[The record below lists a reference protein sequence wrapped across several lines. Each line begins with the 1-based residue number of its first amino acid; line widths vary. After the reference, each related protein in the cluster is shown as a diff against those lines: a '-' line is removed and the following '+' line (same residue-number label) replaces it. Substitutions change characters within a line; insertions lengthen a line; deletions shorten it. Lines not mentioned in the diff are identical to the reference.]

1 MHRPAVAEDLVSV
14 IVPTK
19 NSGRTLRR
27 CLEAIREQRHAAV
40 EIVVVD
46 NFSTDDTARIAAS
59 LADTV
64 VRIGPERCAQ
74 RNAGLA
80 QSRGAYVL
88 FIDSDMYLS
97 PDTVEACLRA
107 CTANVAGVILREA
120 SFGEGFW
127 SRCKAFERSFY
138 LNDRKVSAARF
149 FRRELVVDIGGYD
162 EEMIAG
168 EDWDLS
174 MRAEERGALA
184 FAETTIA
191 HDEGRIVLRTQF
203 RKKFYYGTTLGR
215 FVTKHGRAGREKLSP
230 ARSSLY
236 KALFRLKDAP
246 HVVIG
251 MCVLKVV
258 DLMGIL
264 CGLARSV
271 TLAALRDRKPLRRR

>member
-1 MHRPAVAEDLVSV
+1 MHRPAVAEDFVSV

-59 LADTV
+59 LADTF

-74 RNAGLA
+74 RNAGLVR
-80 QSRGAYVL
+80 SRGAYVL

-107 CTANVAGVILREA
+107 CTAGVAGVILREA

-127 SRCKAFERSFY
+127 SRCKAFERTFY
-138 LNDRKVSAARF
+138 LNDRTVSAARF

-168 EDWDLS
+168 KIGTSPCAPKNVERWPSPRRRSRTTKAASFSVRSFERNLLRYDS
-174 MRAEERGALA
+174 RAIRNEARQG
-184 FAETTIA
+184 
-191 HDEGRIVLRTQF
+191 GS
-203 RKKFYYGTTLGR
+203 
-215 FVTKHGRAGREKLSP
+215 REVVP

-258 DLMGIL
+258 DLIGIL
-264 CGLARSV
+264 CGLARSA